1 MSLHESSIASAI
13 VSAIQ
18 DAYAREAGKIRK
30 VTVIVGELQALDT
43 VVLKEYLDV
52 ALSDSGIPLKYEI
65 VSERA
70 SFRCRRCEASWD
82 LDKVEAGADVR
93 ELIHFMPEAAYA
105 FLKCPSCGSR
115 DFEVVRGRGVRLAIE
130 VGEPGGG

>member
-1 MSLHESSIASAI
+1 MHESSIAAAI

-18 DAYAREAGKIRK
+18 EAYYRERSRISK
-30 VTVIVGELQALDT
+30 VVVITGELQALDT
-43 VVLKEYLDV
+43 EVLKEYLDI
-52 ALSDSGIPLKYEI
+52 ALEEAGVPVRYEI

-70 SFRCRRCEASWD
+70 EFRCRRCGREWGLGDSE
-82 LDKVEAGADVR
+82 VEGSVR

-115 DFEVVRGRGVRLAIE
+115 DFEVTKGRGIKLSIE
-130 VGEPGGG
+130 LGG